1 MPLRSR
7 LQASPCSD
15 SPVQLYLYCT
25 LQLTLLHSAAL
36 DLAAILQLV
45 LSCKASARPVQGR
58 KPASLRQRSGS
69 PTHARPPPAAGSRSR
84 AEHSS
89 LRSR

>member
-25 LQLTLLHSAAL
+25 LQLPLLHSAAL

-45 LSCKASARPVQGR
+45 LSCKASARPQAS
-58 KPASLRQRSGS
+58 KPAAAQRQ
-69 PTHARPPPAAGSRSR
+69 PHARSPPPPAAGSRSR